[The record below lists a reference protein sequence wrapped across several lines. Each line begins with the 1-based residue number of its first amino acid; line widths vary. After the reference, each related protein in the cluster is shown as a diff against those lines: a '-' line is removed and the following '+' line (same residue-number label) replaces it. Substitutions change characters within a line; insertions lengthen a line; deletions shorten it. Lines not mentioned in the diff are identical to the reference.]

1 MSVDFEVCL
10 RTFVTACCV
19 SCTYGFQVLCWRT
32 VPTDSAGI
40 GDVARNSEPFMR
52 QVFVTGDQDEEILK
66 RQVTGR

>member
-1 MSVDFEVCL
+1 MLVEFDVCQ
-10 RTFVTACCV
+10 RTFVAAYFV

-66 RQVTGR
+66 RQVN